1 MMPWLTLLLL
11 HAMAP
16 IVLPTATTMVN
27 IPAGSF
33 VRGDDA
39 GDPDEKPVQRVTV
52 TAFAIDLTEVTV
64 EHYAECVKA
73 KACRTLAQK
82 ADTANRT
89 LPVTGVSWQEATA
102 YCQWV
107 GKRLP
112 SEVEWEK
119 AARGTD
125 GRRYPWGHEFSCQR
139 GNFGNFSMD
148 GRCAEE
154 GAPGKPVAVGSY
166 PSGASPYGVLDMA
179 GNVWEWTQ
187 DTYQH
192 DAYRRVDASVVRGT
206 VSEKLR
212 VLRGGG
218 CCSIFGLPRA
228 ADRLALP
235 LDYRD
240 GDIGFRCA
248 KDVPSQPNPPVGAEM
263 KPTGDVAK

>member
-1 MMPWLTLLLL
+1 MPWRTMLLLQ
-11 HAMAP
+11 AMTP
-16 IVLPTATTMVN
+16 LVLPTAATMVN
-27 IPAGSF
+27 IPAGVF

-64 EHYAECVKA
+64 EHYAACVKA
-73 KACRTLAQK
+73 KACRALAHK
-82 ADTANRT
+82 EDTANRT

-102 YCQWV
+102 YCHWA

-112 SEVEWEK
+112 SEAEWEK

-125 GRRYPWGHEFSCQR
+125 GRRYPWGNEFSCQR

-192 DAYRRVDASVVRGT
+192 DAYRRAEAGVVRGT
-206 VSEKLR
+206 VSESCGSCEAEAAVR
-212 VLRGGG
+212 FSG
-218 CCSIFGLPRA
+218 CHEPRIGWPCLSITEMGTLAFA
-228 ADRLALP
+228 APKTAR
-235 LDYRD
+235 RNQ
-240 GDIGFRCA
+240 IHRSVQ
-248 KDVPSQPNPPVGAEM
+248 K
-263 KPTGDVAK
+263 